1 MAWRILIVDDD
12 PGVAFFTKENLAGLG
27 AAYHVEAAMSGEE
40 ALRKMAVEP
49 YDLVIA
55 DLRMPGMNGLELL
68 YRVKRRYPQT
78 QLILMTA
85 YGNDRVQQ
93 AAHRLQVYRYIAK
106 PFQIEDLI
114 NAVRAALG
122 GFTVN
127 TRGVFILSDERY
139 EEVAAE
145 LGQLQVD
152 TGAQVVL
159 LCDTMG
165 QTIARVG
172 DIEGLDLISV
182 AALVA
187 GGLNTTLEMRR
198 LLGEKQALDLNYHEG
213 DRFDVYSTTVGDNLF
228 LLFLFDK
235 QVTTS
240 RIGMVWLITKRA
252 VAKLQ
257 DLTTT
262 EQVSAAEVLGDDF
275 GQSLLKEVDGLLPDE
290 DEGISLE
297 EATEQLAAEVQE
309 LPEEQKDDAPG
320 LLLSFD
326 EAVARGLVP
335 KDLEERIK

>member
-1 MAWRILIVDDD
+1 MAWRILVVDDD

-27 AAYHVEAAMSGEE
+27 AAYHVEAVTSGEE
-40 ALRKMAVEP
+40 ALRKMAAEP

-68 YRVKRRYPQT
+68 YRIRKRYPQT
-78 QLILMTA
+78 RLILMTA
-85 YGNDRVQQ
+85 YGNDRVQE
-93 AAHRLQVYRYIAK
+93 AARRLQVYRYIAK
-106 PFQIEDLI
+106 PFQIRDLV

-139 EEVAAE
+139 EKVAAE
-145 LGQLQVD
+145 LARLQND

-159 LCDTMG
+159 LCDAMG

-172 DIEGLDLISV
+172 DIEGMDLM
-182 AALVA
+182 ALTALVA
-187 GGLNTTLEMRR
+187 GGLNATLEMRR

-228 LLFLFDK
+228 LLFLFDRR
-235 QVTTS
+235 VATS
-240 RIGMVWLITKRA
+240 RVGMVWLITKRA
-252 VAKLQ
+252 VTRLR

-262 EQVSAAEVLGDDF
+262 EQVSAAEVLGEDF
-275 GQSLLKEVDGLLPDE
+275 GHSLLQEVDGLFAGD
-290 DEGISLE
+290 DGGMSLE
-297 EATEQLAAEVQE
+297 EATEQLAAEVGGAME
-309 LPEEQKDDAPG
+309 EEQDDDPG
-320 LLLSFD
+320 PLLSFD

-335 KDLEERIK
+335 KDLK